1 MTPALTALL
10 RGGPRPDGAAD
21 HAQREESLEAIR
33 DCVEQFSYA
42 LSMMIAGHD
51 PPAGAID
58 PELLARMQR
67 ALHPFLARGDVM
79 RPDFG
84 AFGDLRVEGALLQTG
99 EPVLAVLE
107 FDDRCVRE
115 AADGSLV
122 PARLRRLR
130 LTMYVELDPV
140 SVIDCVVAEVTP
152 RSA

>member
-1 MTPALTALL
+1 VTPALSALL
-10 RGGPRPDGAAD
+10 RGGLRQDRGAD
-21 HAQREESLEAIR
+21 HAQREQCLEAIR
-33 DCVEQFSYA
+33 DCVERFAYA

-51 PPAGAID
+51 APAGAID
-58 PELLARMQR
+58 PLLLARMQG
-67 ALHPFLARGDVM
+67 ALRPFLARGDVM

-84 AFGDLRVEGALLQTG
+84 AFGDLRVEGALLDAG

-130 LTMYVELDPV
+130 LTMRVELDPV
-140 SVIDCVVAEVTP
+140 TVIDCVVAEVLP
-152 RSA
+152 RGA